1 MPSTNELLVFV
12 VAILAIWIFL
22 KLAKLAVRL
31 ILFVITLAIIGGAV
45 WYFFLR

>member
-1 MPSTNELLVFV
+1 MPGTSELLVFA

-22 KLAKLAVRL
+22 KLAKLAIRL
-31 ILFVITLAIIGGAV
+31 ILFVITLVVIGGAV

>member
-1 MPSTNELLVFV
+1 MPSASELLIFV

-22 KLAKLAVRL
+22 KLAKLAFRL
-31 ILFVITLAIIGGAV
+31 ILFVITLAIVGGAL